1 MLQSL
6 RIATRLWIPAAAL
19 VLAMLVAS
27 GFSLEA
33 LWRSVYDGRVAQVRA
48 VVESA
53 TSTVAALDAR
63 AKAGE
68 ITLADAQD
76 QARQALRAVRF
87 ADGEYLFVYDESG
100 VNVAHGMRRELEG
113 RNLWGFKD
121 ANGKPMIQDLIAA
134 AKAGGGAVRYGWK
147 QTETAEAR
155 DKIAWSASYAPWGWA
170 IGTGVYIDDIQAD
183 FLLRL
188 ETELAALALVLAIAG
203 VLTVAVARSIVRPMR
218 ATIREMG
225 EVADGNLEIAI
236 SGAAARNELGEIA
249 AALETFRD
257 AAREQAAARMRERQ
271 ADAERV
277 ARAER
282 LAELCAGFERAMAGM
297 SRSLGQSVANMDAA
311 AVTLSEAA
319 KATDSRVAAAAA
331 AAEQAASNV
340 HSVAAATEEL
350 FASVDEINRQTQASG
365 EIAHAAR
372 DRAGNAEATMSEL
385 GEQTRSIGAVLDMI
399 TDIASQTNLLA
410 LNATIEAAR
419 AGEAGK
425 GFAVVAGEVKTLAN
439 QTAQAT
445 DRIADQIGAVQAR
458 TGGAAALIGEVSE
471 IIGKLDAAATGIS
484 SAVEQQRAAT
494 HEIARNIHEAARV
507 TDEMSGNVGEV
518 QAHAAK
524 VAGSSTAIKDAAE
537 KLGADAQALN
547 AVVDRFLSDVRA
559 A

>member
-53 TSTVAALDAR
+53 VSTVAALDAR

-68 ITLADAQD
+68 ISMTEAQD
-76 QARQALRAVRF
+76 QARKALRAVRF
-87 ADGEYLFVYDESG
+87 AGGEYLFAYDETG
-100 VNVAHGMRRELEG
+100 VNVAHGMRPELEG
-113 RNLWGFKD
+113 RNLWSLKD
-121 ANGKPMIQDLIAA
+121 ANGAPMIQDLVAA

-147 QTETAEAR
+147 QTEAAAPK
-155 DKIAWSASYAPWGWA
+155 DKIAWSAMYAPWGWA

-188 ETELAALALVLAIAG
+188 ETELGALVLVLAIAG
-203 VLTVAVARSIVRPMR
+203 ALTIAVERSIVRPMR
-218 ATIREMG
+218 ATIREMD
-225 EVADGNLEIAI
+225 EIANGNLDVAI
-236 SGAAARNELGEIA
+236 TGTGARNELGEIA
-249 AALETFRD
+249 SALETFRD
-257 AAREQAAARMRERQ
+257 TARERAAALARERHV
-271 ADAERV
+271 DAERV

-282 LAELCAGFERAMAGM
+282 LGELCSGFEQAMAGM
-297 SRSLGQSVANMDAA
+297 AQSLTQSVSNMDTAA
-311 AVTLSEAA
+311 QTLSEAA
-319 KATDSRVAAAAA
+319 KATDSRVVAAAR

-350 FASVDEINRQTQASG
+350 FASVDEINRQTQTSG
-365 EIAHAAR
+365 EIAHSAR
-372 DRAGNAEATMSEL
+372 DRATNAEATMSAL
-385 GEQTRSIGAVLDMI
+385 GEQTRGIGAVLDMI

-445 DRIADQIGAVQAR
+445 DRIAEQIGGVQAR

-471 IIGKLDAAATGIS
+471 IIGQLDAASSGIS

-524 VAGSSTAIKDAAE
+524 VADSSIAIKDAAE
-537 KLGADAQALN
+537 KLGADTKALN